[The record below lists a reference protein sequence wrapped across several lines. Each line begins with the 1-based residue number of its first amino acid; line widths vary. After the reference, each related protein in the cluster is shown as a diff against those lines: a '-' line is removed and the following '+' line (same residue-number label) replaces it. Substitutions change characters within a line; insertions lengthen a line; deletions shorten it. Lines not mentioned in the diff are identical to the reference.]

1 MQPPTPPDDGANTRN
16 GRGAPPGPPVDRRK
30 SACSPSCGGLSE
42 DGSAVARNAEAD
54 GPPLHG
60 RRSREPPSRYQ
71 GGSEHCAGWAGNRV
85 AISSTGRRTRMPCR
99 DREGDRADPVA
110 VSDRVRARAWP
121 GSATATPRPC
131 SPARPGGPS
140 RRRRGCPA
148 SRAIRS
154 RPINGLDRRL
164 LRLPSSTRSGV
175 GYRPNCSTVAGG
187 EPGSKWP
194 TPCSSGIRPVAE
206 LGHRVEDDLPAMVA
220 DVRRIA
226 QDERHQRP
234 GDARMCRDIRLRH
247 PPSHGPDGRA
257 GHSRKIR
264 GASTNRRSR
273 RAEPGRASSRTPTEF
288 TCRSTN
294 GNRSSAAGD
303 HPAGEVPPRDACRPG
318 QGWARCS
325 CRPSVARRYPRLT
338 TACTC
343 IRMYS
348 SLYA

>member
-71 GGSEHCAGWAGNRV
+71 GGREHCAGWAGNRV

-247 PPSHGPDGRA
+247 PPSHARMVEQVTAGRSEAHRPTGGLGGLSPDA
-257 GHSRKIR
+257 
-264 GASTNRRSR
+264 
-273 RAEPGRASSRTPTEF
+273 
-288 TCRSTN
+288 
-294 GNRSSAAGD
+294 
-303 HPAGEVPPRDACRPG
+303 HPAGHRLSSPVAAQMATDHRQLGTILRAKYRPATLAG
-318 QGWARCS
+318 PVRVGRGA
-325 CRPSVARRYPRLT
+325 PAGHL
-338 TACTC
+338 
-343 IRMYS
+343 
-348 SLYA
+348 SLGGIHG